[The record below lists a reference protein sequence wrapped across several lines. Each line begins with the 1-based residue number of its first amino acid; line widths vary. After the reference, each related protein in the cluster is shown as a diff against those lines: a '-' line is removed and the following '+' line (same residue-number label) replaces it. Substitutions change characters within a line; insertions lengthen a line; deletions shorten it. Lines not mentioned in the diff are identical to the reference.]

1 MSLRDEISA
10 LRVEIAARPHRT
22 RAEATGLAEAT
33 GPSNSS
39 SSAHGQHSPDGR
51 LDAEELL
58 KFMNETLNEFSEELD
73 KFPRLTALAA
83 LGVGLAVGVI
93 IGRQL
98 R

>member
-10 LRVEIAARPHRT
+10 LRAEIAARPHRA
-22 RAEATGLAEAT
+22 RAEAT

-39 SSAHGQHSPDGR
+39 PSAHGLQSPDDR
-51 LDAEELL
+51 LGTEELL
-58 KFMNETLNEFSEELD
+58 KFMNETLDEFSEELD

-83 LGVGLAVGVI
+83 LGVGLAVGII